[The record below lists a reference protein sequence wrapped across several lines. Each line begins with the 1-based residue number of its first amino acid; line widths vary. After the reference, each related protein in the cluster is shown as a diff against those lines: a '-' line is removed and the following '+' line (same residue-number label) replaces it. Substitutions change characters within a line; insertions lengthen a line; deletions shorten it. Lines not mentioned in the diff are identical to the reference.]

1 MKAYYSLAW
10 KELMAQKIT
19 TILILIAV
27 VLSTMMTTVIGQ
39 SLGILK
45 AMQQQQATALN
56 GNRYVTFH
64 QLTQKQKENLSA
76 DKRLSFKGSSIAL
89 GTSEIPNTKL
99 SIWLRE
105 YEDGA
110 LAAYES
116 ITRLESGQLPQRANE
131 IALPQD
137 ALKLLGVSDKLEEP
151 ITLPIHISLIRDD
164 QAPFEYSAT
173 FILTGV
179 LKSNY
184 VGYVSGGVNGIVGQG
199 TSALLLPAKYQLYS
213 VDTRMSS
220 KSNFQQTVNDL
231 ATRYAIP
238 DYCIQYNDV
247 LLTTLGMNY
256 DDKGELS
263 EFSSGFPFMAAAGI
277 LVGTLVVLA
286 AGLVIYNILK
296 ISVTKRIR
304 DYGTLRAIGAE
315 SSQLYA
321 LVSLQITVLCGIG
334 IPIGILIGM
343 LGAKGITIAATG
355 LLSPEIFMASS
366 QEELTALIAENS
378 SGELIPLLI
387 SAAITLVFAFI
398 AAIPAAK
405 YAARVSPTT
414 AMQGMK
420 IHVNRKNRK
429 IRRIRHFEAFYAK
442 INLRRNTGRTAITI
456 LSLFMSIT
464 VFIALQSFTSL
475 LDTSIKVQQM
485 HLGDYSIT
493 NETVG
498 FPPDMVEKL
507 KAQPDIASVST
518 IKTSLYTQNEDGK
531 IQLATSF
538 SLQPGE
544 ALHIVGVDEERL
556 KMIVPTLTER
566 ELQDLKD
573 GKACLVKNPIAMS
586 YGDTQLANTSLPI
599 GETITVNNLELHVI
613 HESSSPVTL
622 DTAGFVNGVQIIV
635 YDTVYDQITGKTNY
649 SEMYPILS
657 STADRGVIEQI
668 IAQIS
673 DEVAGSRWLSFQ
685 NTDRQLEES
694 YEQIKLLAWGLILL
708 IGLIG
713 ILNIVN
719 TVYTNIH
726 TRITEIGVQRA
737 LGMSAASLYK
747 TFLWEGAYYGIIA
760 AIMGSIAGYMST
772 ILVNAATSDTLQLV
786 PVPFIPIL
794 EAALVSILAC
804 LIATWIPLHKIAD
817 RSIVESIGAVE

>member
-1 MKAYYSLAW
+1 MKSYYSLAL
-10 KELMAQKIT
+10 KNLKAQKIT

-39 SLGILK
+39 SLGILN
-45 AMQQQQATALN
+45 AMRQQQAAALN
-56 GNRYVTFH
+56 GNRYATFH
-64 QLTQKQKENLSA
+64 QLTQEQKESLSA
-76 DKRLSFKGSSIAL
+76 DKRLSFKGSSITL

-110 LAAYES
+110 LSAYES
-116 ITRLESGQLPQRANE
+116 ITQLKTGRLPQTANE
-131 IALPQD
+131 VALPQD
-137 ALKLLGVSDKLEEP
+137 ALKLLGISDKLGEP
-151 ITLPIHISLIRDD
+151 ITLPIHVSLIRDD
-164 QAPFEYSAT
+164 QASFEFTAT

-199 TSALLLPAKYQLYS
+199 TSDQLLPPKYQLYS
-213 VDTRMSS
+213 VDVRMSS
-220 KSNFQQTVNDL
+220 KNSFQQTVNEL
-231 ATRYAIP
+231 AARYAIP

-247 LLTTLGMNY
+247 LLNTLGIDY
-256 DDKGELS
+256 DDKDNLS
-263 EFSSGFPFMAAAGI
+263 DYSSGFPFMTAAGI
-277 LVGTLVVLA
+277 LVGTLVLLA

-315 SSQLYA
+315 SGQLYT
-321 LVSLQITVLCGIG
+321 LVSLQIAVLCGIG

-343 LGAKGITIAATG
+343 LCAKGITIAATG

-366 QEELTALIAENS
+366 QEQLTSLIAENS
-378 SGELIPLLI
+378 SGKLIPQII
-387 SAAITLVFAFI
+387 SAAITFLFAFI
-398 AAIPAAK
+398 AAIPAAR

-420 IHVNRKNRK
+420 MHVNRKNRRS
-429 IRRIRHFEAFYAK
+429 RRIRHFEAFYAR
-442 INLRRNTGRTAITI
+442 INLRRNTARTVITI

-464 VFIALQSFTSL
+464 VFVALQSFTSL

-498 FPPDMVEKL
+498 FPPEVVEKL
-507 KAQPDIASVST
+507 RAQPDIASVST
-518 IKTSLYTQNEDGK
+518 IKTSLYTQDKAGR
-531 IQLATSF
+531 IPLATSF

-573 GKACLVKNPIAMS
+573 GKVCLVKNPIAMS
-586 YGDTQLANTSLPI
+586 YGDTLLANTSIPT
-599 GETITVNNLELHVI
+599 GETIAVNNLDLNVI
-613 HESSSPVTL
+613 YESSSPVTL
-622 DTAGFVNGVQIIV
+622 DNAGFINGVQIIV

-649 SEMYPILS
+649 SEMYPFLS
-657 STADRGVIEQI
+657 STANRGAIEQFI
-668 IAQIS
+668 SQIS
-673 DEVAGSRWLSFQ
+673 EEFGGSRWLSYQ

-713 ILNIVN
+713 VLNIIN

-726 TRITEIGVQRA
+726 TRISEIGLQRA
-737 LGMSAASLYK
+737 IGMSTSSLYK

-760 AIMGSIAGYMST
+760 AVMGSIAGYMST
-772 ILVNAATSDTLQLV
+772 ILINAATSDTLQLV
-786 PVPFIPIL
+786 PVPIIPII
-794 EAALVSILAC
+794 EAAFISILAC
-804 LIATWIPLHKIAD
+804 LIATCIPLHKIAD
-817 RSIVESIGAVE
+817 HSIVESIEAID